1 MDKEKWIND
10 ALESING
17 AGKAKPGDFVF
28 SKILHRLKNAGRE
41 NLYISKKKAAFGLV
55 TMLVLAVLNAGAL
68 LLNNDSISSS
78 KETNTIVKEY
88 FPSHQNALEQY
99 FNK

>member
-28 SKILHRLKNAGRE
+28 PKILHRLKNAGRE
-41 NLYISKKKAAFGLV
+41 NLYISKSKAAIGLI
-55 TMLVLAVLNAGAL
+55 TILVLAVLNAGAL
-68 LLNNDSISSS
+68 LLNNNSVSSS
-78 KETNTIVKEY
+78 RETDILVKEY
-88 FPSHQNALEQY
+88 FPSHENTLEQY